1 MGDDDGSEQ
10 VSANQSGDD
19 QKYAHLEQLIQEMNE
34 RLKAIEGKLQ
44 TKQ

>member
-1 MGDDDGSEQ
+1 VKGDDGEEE
-10 VSANQSGDD
+10 VAANQDADD
-19 QKYAHLEQLIQEMNE
+19 QKYVHLEQLIQEMND